1 MKKNNFK
8 IVKIDKSKNLFNYE
22 KKILINELIL
32 DLKLG
37 YYDFEKEKAQ
47 KVKFSLEID
56 YQDKKPSNDKDIKSI
71 VNYGTIVKFI
81 TKLIKK
87 KHYNFL
93 ETLAEAV
100 FDELFKDKRIAKIM
114 LKIEKLEILKQ
125 CSSVGIQITKKE
137 VMISSEIGKEVIKKE
152 LPLIPKLPGV
162 YRMLND
168 KGDILYV
175 GKAKNLPNR
184 LKSYVSEKNHII
196 RTERML
202 SQTRKLEITT
212 TSNESEALLLEA
224 NLIKKYKPKFN
235 ILLRDDKSFPFIF
248 IGNKDKWPQIKRHR
262 GKKTKKGFYFGPFA
276 SAGSANWTI
285 KMIQKIFHLRVCDD
299 TVFKNRERPCILY
312 QIKRC
317 SGPCVGYIEKN
328 EYKKTVDDAIE
339 FVSGKSRKIQK
350 SLSDQMEKASDNL
363 DFEKAGILRDRIKSL
378 NIIQSSQRINEANL
392 IEADV
397 IAGYKESGKTC
408 IQVFFY
414 RSKQNWGNQA
424 FFPKHDPDEKLSD
437 ILNSFVSQFYENKS
451 VPSSIIL
458 SEEIKEKILIEKT
471 LSQKEEKQI
480 DISIA
485 KKGSK
490 LKVINQAIK
499 NAKDSL
505 TRKLYESQNN
515 RELFDAVA
523 NKFNLETNINLIE
536 VYDNSHIQGTNSVG
550 ALIAYGDEGFIK
562 KRYRKF
568 NIKIQK
574 NEQDDYG
581 MMREV
586 LNRRF
591 KRAIQEKDNYLTFP
605 DLVLIDGGKG
615 QYSVARETLNEL
627 GLHDLP
633 IVAIA
638 KGKQRNSG
646 NETFFHN
653 GKEFKFI
660 KNDPTLF
667 FLQRIRD
674 ESHRF
679 AISAHRAKR
688 KKGISKSLLDQIE
701 GIGSIRKR
709 ALLNH
714 FGSARAVES
723 ASLDEIKSVEGVEAK
738 VAKKIYNFF
747 HE

>member
-1 MKKNNFK
+1 M
-8 IVKIDKSKNLFNYE
+8 V
-22 KKILINELIL
+22 
-32 DLKLG
+32 
-37 YYDFEKEKAQ
+37 
-47 KVKFSLEID
+47 
-56 YQDKKPSNDKDIKSI
+56 
-71 VNYGTIVKFI
+71 
-81 TKLIKK
+81 
-87 KHYNFL
+87 
-93 ETLAEAV
+93 
-100 FDELFKDKRIAKIM
+100 
-114 LKIEKLEILKQ
+114 
-125 CSSVGIQITKKE
+125 SSD
-137 VMISSEIGKEVIKKE
+137 IGKEVIKKE
-152 LPLIPKLPGV
+152 IPLVPKLPGV
-162 YRMLND
+162 YRMLNANNEV
-168 KGDILYV
+168 LYV

-202 SQTRKLEITT
+202 SQTKKLEITT

-224 NLIKKYKPKFN
+224 NLIKKFKPRYN

-248 IGNKDKWPQIKRHR
+248 IGNKDKWAQIKRHR
-262 GKKTKKGFYFGPFA
+262 GKKNKEGFFFGPFA

-285 KMIQKIFHLRVCDD
+285 KMIQKIFQLRVCDD

-317 SGPCVGYIEKN
+317 SGPCVGYVKEN
-328 EYKKTVDDAIE
+328 EYKKSVEDAIE

-350 SLSDQMEKASDNL
+350 SLSTQMENASENL
-363 DFEKAGILRDRIKSL
+363 DFEKAAILRDRIKSL
-378 NIIQSSQRINEANL
+378 NIIQSSQRVNEANL
-392 IEADV
+392 VEADV

-424 FFPKHDPDEKLSD
+424 FFPKHDPDEKLNE
-437 ILNSFVSQFYENKS
+437 IINSFVSQFYENKS

-458 SEEIKEKILIEKT
+458 SEEIKEKNLIEQT
-471 LSQKEEKQI
+471 LTKKEGKQI
-480 DISIA
+480 NISVA

-505 TRKLYESQNN
+505 NRKLYESQNN
-515 RELFDAVA
+515 KELFEEVA
-523 NKFNLETNINLIE
+523 KKFNLETNINLVE
-536 VYDNSHIQGTNSVG
+536 VYDNSHIQGTNSIG
-550 ALIAYGDEGFIK
+550 ALITFGDEGFIK

-568 NIKIQK
+568 NIKIEK

-586 LNRRF
+586 LSRRF
-591 KRAIQEKDNYLTFP
+591 KRALQEKDNYLTIP

-615 QYSVARETLNEL
+615 QYSVARETMNEL
-627 GLHDLP
+627 GLHDIP
-633 IVAIA
+633 VIAIA
-638 KGKQRNSG
+638 KGKFRNSG

-653 GKEFKFI
+653 GKEFKFQ

-667 FLQRIRD
+667 FLQRLRD

-723 ASLDEIKSVEGVEAK
+723 ASLDEIKSVEGVEEK

>member
-1 MKKNNFK
+1 
-8 IVKIDKSKNLFNYE
+8 
-22 KKILINELIL
+22 
-32 DLKLG
+32 
-37 YYDFEKEKAQ
+37 
-47 KVKFSLEID
+47 
-56 YQDKKPSNDKDIKSI
+56 
-71 VNYGTIVKFI
+71 
-81 TKLIKK
+81 
-87 KHYNFL
+87 
-93 ETLAEAV
+93 
-100 FDELFKDKRIAKIM
+100 
-114 LKIEKLEILKQ
+114 
-125 CSSVGIQITKKE
+125 
-137 VMISSEIGKEVIKKE
+137 MISSDIGKDVIKKE
-152 LPLIPKLPGV
+152 LALIPKLPGV

-184 LKSYVSEKNHII
+184 LKSYVAEKNHII

-248 IGNKDKWPQIKRHR
+248 ISNKDEWPQIKRHR
-262 GKKTKKGFYFGPFA
+262 GKKTKEGFYFGPFA

-299 TVFKNRERPCILY
+299 NVFKNRERPCILY

-328 EYKKTVDDAIE
+328 EYRKTVDDAIE

-350 SLSDQMEKASDNL
+350 SLSDQMEKASEDL
-363 DFEKAGILRDRIKSL
+363 DFEKAVILRDRIKSL

-437 ILNSFVSQFYENKS
+437 IINSFVSQFYENKS

-471 LSQKEEKQI
+471 LSKKEDKQI
-480 DISIA
+480 NISVA

-505 TRKLYESQNN
+505 NRKLYESQNN
-515 RELFDAVA
+515 RELFDSVA

-568 NIKIQK
+568 NIKIKK

-586 LNRRF
+586 LGRRF
-591 KRAIQEKDNYLTFP
+591 KRAIQEKDNYLSFP
-605 DLVLIDGGKG
+605 DLVIVDGGKG

-638 KGKQRNSG
+638 KGKYRNSG

-653 GKEFKFI
+653 GKEYKFTR
-660 KNDPTLF
+660 NDPTLF

-679 AISAHRAKR
+679 AISAHRAIR
-688 KKGISKSLLDQIE
+688 KKGISKSLLDQID

>member
-1 MKKNNFK
+1 
-8 IVKIDKSKNLFNYE
+8 
-22 KKILINELIL
+22 
-32 DLKLG
+32 
-37 YYDFEKEKAQ
+37 
-47 KVKFSLEID
+47 
-56 YQDKKPSNDKDIKSI
+56 
-71 VNYGTIVKFI
+71 
-81 TKLIKK
+81 
-87 KHYNFL
+87 
-93 ETLAEAV
+93 
-100 FDELFKDKRIAKIM
+100 
-114 LKIEKLEILKQ
+114 
-125 CSSVGIQITKKE
+125 
-137 VMISSEIGKEVIKKE
+137 MISSEIGKEVIKKE
-152 LPLIPKLPGV
+152 LSLVPKLPGV
-162 YRMLND
+162 YRMLNE
-168 KGDILYV
+168 KNEILYV

-184 LKSYVSEKNHII
+184 LKSYVAEKNHII

-224 NLIKKYKPKFN
+224 NLIKKHKPKFN

-262 GKKTKKGFYFGPFA
+262 GKKTKEGFYFGPFA

-317 SGPCVGYIEKN
+317 SGPCVGYVKKE
-328 EYKKTVDDAIE
+328 EYNQTVNDAIE

-350 SLSDQMEKASDNL
+350 NLSNQMEKASEDL
-363 DFEKAGILRDRIKSL
+363 DFEKAVILRDRIKAL

-392 IEADV
+392 VEADV

-424 FFPKHDPDEKLSD
+424 FFPKHDPDEKFSE

-451 VPSSIIL
+451 VPSSVIL
-458 SEEIKEKILIEKT
+458 SEEIKEKALIEKT
-471 LSQKEEKQI
+471 LTQKEGKQI
-480 DISIA
+480 NISVA

-505 TRKLYESQNN
+505 NRKLYESQNN
-515 RELFDAVA
+515 KELFDAVA
-523 NKFNLETNINLIE
+523 QKFNLETNINLIE
-536 VYDNSHIQGTNSVG
+536 VYDNSHI
-550 ALIAYGDEGFIK
+550 
-562 KRYRKF
+562 
-568 NIKIQK
+568 
-574 NEQDDYG
+574 
-581 MMREV
+581 
-586 LNRRF
+586 RF
-591 KRAIQEKDNYLTFP
+591 KRAVQEKDNYLTFP
-605 DLVLIDGGKG
+605 DLVLVDGGKG
-615 QYSVARETLNEL
+615 QYSVARESLNEL
-627 GLHDLP
+627 GLHDIP
-633 IVAIA
+633 IIAIA
-638 KGKQRNSG
+638 KGKFRNSG

-653 GKEFKFI
+653 GKEYKFTR
-660 KNDPTLF
+660 NDPTLF

-701 GIGSIRKR
+701 GIGAIRKR

-714 FGSARAVES
+714 FGSARSVES
-723 ASLDEIKSVEGVEAK
+723 ASLDEIKSVEGVEEK

>member
-1 MKKNNFK
+1 
-8 IVKIDKSKNLFNYE
+8 
-22 KKILINELIL
+22 
-32 DLKLG
+32 
-37 YYDFEKEKAQ
+37 
-47 KVKFSLEID
+47 
-56 YQDKKPSNDKDIKSI
+56 
-71 VNYGTIVKFI
+71 
-81 TKLIKK
+81 
-87 KHYNFL
+87 
-93 ETLAEAV
+93 
-100 FDELFKDKRIAKIM
+100 
-114 LKIEKLEILKQ
+114 
-125 CSSVGIQITKKE
+125 
-137 VMISSEIGKEVIKKE
+137 MISSEIGKEVIKKE
-152 LPLIPKLPGV
+152 LALIPKLPGV
-162 YRMLND
+162 YKMINS
-168 KGDILYV
+168 KNEILYV

-202 SQTRKLEITT
+202 SQTKKIEITT

-224 NLIKKYKPKFN
+224 NLIKKHKPKFN

-248 IGNKDKWPQIKRHR
+248 IGKEDKWPQIKRHR
-262 GKKTKKGFYFGPFA
+262 GKKEKKGFFFGPFA

-317 SGPCVGYIEKN
+317 SAPCVGFIEEKD
-328 EYKKTVDDAIE
+328 YKQSVDDAIE

-350 SLSDQMEKASDNL
+350 NLSQQMEKASEEL
-363 DFEKAGILRDRIKSL
+363 DFEKATILRDRIKSL
-378 NIIQSSQRINEANL
+378 NIIQSSQRVNEANL
-392 IEADV
+392 VEADV

-424 FFPKHDPDEKLSD
+424 FYPKHDAEENLSE

-451 VPSSIIL
+451 VPTSIIL
-458 SEEIKEKILIEKT
+458 SENIREKDLIEKT
-471 LSQKEEKQI
+471 LSKKEDKQI
-480 DISIA
+480 NISVA

-505 TRKLYESQNN
+505 SRKLYESQNN
-515 RELFDAVA
+515 KELFESVA
-523 NKFNLETNINLIE
+523 KKFNLETNINLIE

-550 ALIAYGDEGFIK
+550 ALITYGEEGFIK

-568 NIKIQK
+568 NIKIK
-574 NEQDDYG
+574 ENSQDDYG
-581 MMREV
+581 MIKEV
-586 LNRRF
+586 LERRF
-591 KRAIQEKDNYLTFP
+591 KRALQEKDNYLTFP

-615 QYSVARETLNEL
+615 QYSSARSSLNEL
-627 GLHDLP
+627 GLHDIP
-633 IVAIA
+633 VIAIA
-638 KGKQRNSG
+638 KGKLRNSG
-646 NETFFHN
+646 NEVFFHN
-653 GKEFKFI
+653 GKELKFE

-674 ESHRF
+674 EAHRF
-679 AISAHRAKR
+679 AVSAHRAKR
-688 KKGISKSLLDQIE
+688 KKGMTSSLLDQIE

-723 ASLDEIKSVEGVEAK
+723 ASLDEIESVDGVEEK
-738 VAKKIYNFF
+738 VARKIYNFF

>member
-1 MKKNNFK
+1 MEYRF
-8 IVKIDKSKNLFNYE
+8 
-22 KKILINELIL
+22 
-32 DLKLG
+32 
-37 YYDFEKEKAQ
+37 Q
-47 KVKFSLEID
+47 
-56 YQDKKPSNDKDIKSI
+56 
-71 VNYGTIVKFI
+71 
-81 TKLIKK
+81 
-87 KHYNFL
+87 
-93 ETLAEAV
+93 
-100 FDELFKDKRIAKIM
+100 
-114 LKIEKLEILKQ
+114 
-125 CSSVGIQITKKE
+125 KKE
-137 VMISSEIGKEVIKKE
+137 AMTSSETGKNIIKKE
-152 LPLIPKLPGV
+152 IPLIAKLPGV
-162 YRMLND
+162 YKMLGEKNEV
-168 KGDILYV
+168 LYV

-202 SQTRKLEITT
+202 AKTKKLEITT

-224 NLIKKYKPKFN
+224 NLIKKHKPRFN

-248 IGNKDKWPQIKRHR
+248 ISNKDNWPQIKKHR
-262 GKKTKKGFYFGPFA
+262 GKKNKEGFFFGPFA

-285 KMIQKIFHLRVCDD
+285 KMIQKIFQLRICDD

-317 SGPCVGYIEKN
+317 SGPCVNFIDKED
-328 EYKKTVDDAIE
+328 YKKSVDDAID

-350 SLSDQMEKASDNL
+350 SLSQQMEIASDEL
-363 DFEKAGILRDRIKSL
+363 DFEKAALLRDRIKSL
-378 NIIQSSQRINEANL
+378 NIIQSSQRVNEANL
-392 IEADV
+392 VEADV

-424 FFPKHDPDEKLSD
+424 FFPKHDPDENLSN
-437 ILNSFVSQFYENKS
+437 IINSFISQFYENKS
-451 VPSSIIL
+451 VPGNIIL
-458 SEEIKEKILIEKT
+458 SEEIKEKLLIEKT
-471 LSQKEEKQI
+471 LSKKENKQVNI
-480 DISIA
+480 IVA

-505 TRKLYESQNN
+505 NRKLYESQNN
-515 RELFDAVA
+515 KELFE
-523 NKFNLETNINLIE
+523 NISQKFSLNSNINLVE
-536 VYDNSHIQGTNSVG
+536 VYDNSHIQGTDSIG
-550 ALIAYGDEGFIK
+550 ALIAFGEEGFVK

-568 NIKIQK
+568 NIKIK
-574 NEQDDYG
+574 NNLQDDYG

-586 LNRRF
+586 INRRF
-591 KRAIQEKDNYLTFP
+591 KRALQEKEHYLTLP
-605 DLVLIDGGKG
+605 DLILIDGGKG
-615 QYSVARETLNEL
+615 QYSVVRETMNEL
-627 GLHDLP
+627 GLHEIP
-633 IVAIA
+633 VIAIA
-638 KGKQRNSG
+638 KGKLRNSG
-646 NETFFHN
+646 DETFFHN
-653 GKEFKFI
+653 GKNFKFE

-667 FLQRIRD
+667 FLQRMRD
-674 ESHRF
+674 EAHRF

-688 KKGISKSLLDQIE
+688 KKGLKKSLLDQID

-723 ASLDEIKSVEGVEAK
+723 ASLDEIKSVDGVEDK

>member
-1 MKKNNFK
+1 MGY
-8 IVKIDKSKNLFNYE
+8 KS
-22 KKILINELIL
+22 
-32 DLKLG
+32 
-37 YYDFEKEKAQ
+37 Q
-47 KVKFSLEID
+47 
-56 YQDKKPSNDKDIKSI
+56 
-71 VNYGTIVKFI
+71 
-81 TKLIKK
+81 
-87 KHYNFL
+87 
-93 ETLAEAV
+93 
-100 FDELFKDKRIAKIM
+100 
-114 LKIEKLEILKQ
+114 
-125 CSSVGIQITKKE
+125 KKE
-137 VMISSEIGKEVIKKE
+137 VMISSEIGKEIIKKE

-162 YRMLND
+162 YKMLSD
-168 KGDILYV
+168 KDQILYV

-202 SQTRKLEITT
+202 SQTRKIEITT

-224 NLIKKYKPKFN
+224 NLIKKHKPKFN

-248 IGNKDKWPQIKRHR
+248 IGNKDKWSQIKRHR
-262 GKKTKKGFYFGPFA
+262 GKKTKEGFYFGPFA

-317 SGPCVGYIEKN
+317 SGPCVGYIDES
-328 EYKKTVDDAIE
+328 EYKRTVDDAIE

-350 SLSDQMEKASDNL
+350 NLSYQMEKASESL

-392 IEADV
+392 VEADV
-397 IAGYKESGKTC
+397 IAAYKESGQTC

-424 FFPKHDPDEKLSD
+424 FFPKHDPDENLGN

-458 SEEIKEKILIEKT
+458 SQEIKEKILIERT
-471 LSQKEEKQI
+471 LSQKEGKQVN
-480 DISIA
+480 ISVA

-505 TRKLYESQNN
+505 NRKLHETQNN
-515 RELFDAVA
+515 RELFESVVA
-523 NKFNLETNINLIE
+523 KFNLETNINLIE

-550 ALIAYGDEGFIK
+550 ALISYGDEGFIK

-568 NIKIQK
+568 NIKMKK

-581 MMREV
+581 MMKEV
-586 LNRRF
+586 LTRRF
-591 KRAIQEKDNYLTFP
+591 KKAVQEKEGHLSFP
-605 DLVLIDGGKG
+605 DLIFVDGGKG

-627 GLHDLP
+627 GLHDIPL
-633 IVAIA
+633 IAIA
-638 KGKQRNSG
+638 KGKFRNSG

-653 GKEFKFI
+653 GKEYKFS

-679 AISAHRAKR
+679 AISAHRARR

-723 ASLDEIKSVEGVEAK
+723 ASLDEIKSVEGVEEK

>member
-1 MKKNNFK
+1 
-8 IVKIDKSKNLFNYE
+8 
-22 KKILINELIL
+22 
-32 DLKLG
+32 
-37 YYDFEKEKAQ
+37 
-47 KVKFSLEID
+47 
-56 YQDKKPSNDKDIKSI
+56 
-71 VNYGTIVKFI
+71 
-81 TKLIKK
+81 
-87 KHYNFL
+87 
-93 ETLAEAV
+93 
-100 FDELFKDKRIAKIM
+100 
-114 LKIEKLEILKQ
+114 
-125 CSSVGIQITKKE
+125 
-137 VMISSEIGKEVIKKE
+137 MISSEIGKEVIKKE

-168 KGDILYV
+168 KGEILYV

-184 LKSYVSEKNHII
+184 LKSYVAEKNHII

-202 SQTRKLEITT
+202 SQTKKLEITT

-224 NLIKKYKPKFN
+224 NLIKKHKPKFN

-248 IGNKDKWPQIKRHR
+248 IGNKDVWPQIRRHR
-262 GKKTKKGFYFGPFA
+262 GKKTKEGFYFGPFA

-317 SGPCVGYIEKN
+317 SGPCVGYVEK
-328 EYKKTVDDAIE
+328 EDYKKTVDDAIE

-350 SLSDQMEKASDNL
+350 SLSDQMEKASEDL
-363 DFEKAGILRDRIKSL
+363 DFEKAVILRDRIKSL

-424 FFPKHDPDEKLSD
+424 FFPKHDPDESLSN

-451 VPSSIIL
+451 VPSSIII
-458 SEEIKEKILIEKT
+458 SEEIKEKNLIEKT
-471 LSQKEEKQI
+471 LSKKEGKQVNL
-480 DISIA
+480 SVA

-490 LKVINQAIK
+490 LKVINQATK
-499 NAKDSL
+499 NAKESL
-505 TRKLYESQNN
+505 NRKLYESQNN
-515 RELFDAVA
+515 RELFDSVA
-523 NKFNLETNINLIE
+523 SKFNLETNINLVE

-550 ALIAYGDEGFIK
+550 ALIAFGEEGFIK

-568 NIKIQK
+568 NIKSKK

-591 KRAIQEKDNYLTFP
+591 KRAIQEKDNYLSFP
-605 DLVLIDGGKG
+605 DLVIVDGGKG
-615 QYSVARETLNEL
+615 QYSVARDSLNEL
-627 GLHDLP
+627 GLHEIP
-633 IVAIA
+633 IIAIA
-638 KGKQRNSG
+638 KGKFRNSG

-653 GKEFKFI
+653 GKEYKFN

-688 KKGISKSLLDQIE
+688 KRGISKSLLDQIE

-723 ASLDEIKSVEGVEAK
+723 ASLDEIKSVEGVEEK

>member
-1 MKKNNFK
+1 
-8 IVKIDKSKNLFNYE
+8 
-22 KKILINELIL
+22 
-32 DLKLG
+32 
-37 YYDFEKEKAQ
+37 
-47 KVKFSLEID
+47 
-56 YQDKKPSNDKDIKSI
+56 
-71 VNYGTIVKFI
+71 
-81 TKLIKK
+81 
-87 KHYNFL
+87 
-93 ETLAEAV
+93 
-100 FDELFKDKRIAKIM
+100 
-114 LKIEKLEILKQ
+114 
-125 CSSVGIQITKKE
+125 
-137 VMISSEIGKEVIKKE
+137 MISSEIGKEVIKKE

-162 YRMLND
+162 YRMLNN
-168 KGDILYV
+168 KGEILYV

-184 LKSYVSEKNHII
+184 LKSYIAEKNHII

-202 SQTRKLEITT
+202 SQTKKLEITT

-224 NLIKKYKPKFN
+224 NLIKKHKPKFN

-248 IGNKDKWPQIKRHR
+248 IGNKDVWPQIRRHR
-262 GKKTKKGFYFGPFA
+262 GKKTKEGFYFGPFA

-317 SGPCVGYIEKN
+317 SGPCVGYVQKDD
-328 EYKKTVDDAIE
+328 YKKTVDDAIE

-350 SLSDQMEKASDNL
+350 SLSDQMEKASEDL
-363 DFEKAGILRDRIKSL
+363 DFEKAVILRDRIKSL

-424 FFPKHDPDEKLSD
+424 FFPKHDPDESLSN

-451 VPSSIIL
+451 VPSSIII
-458 SEEIKEKILIEKT
+458 SEEIKEKNLIEKT
-471 LSQKEEKQI
+471 LSKKEGKQVNL
-480 DISIA
+480 SVA

-490 LKVINQAIK
+490 LKVINQATK
-499 NAKDSL
+499 NAKESL
-505 TRKLYESQNN
+505 NRKLYESQNN
-515 RELFDAVA
+515 RELFDSVA
-523 NKFNLETNINLIE
+523 SKFNLEININLVE

-550 ALIAYGDEGFIK
+550 ALIAFGEEGFIK

-568 NIKIQK
+568 NIKSKK

-591 KRAIQEKDNYLTFP
+591 KRAIQEKDNYLSFP
-605 DLVLIDGGKG
+605 DLVIVDGGKG
-615 QYSVARETLNEL
+615 QYSVARDSLNEL
-627 GLHDLP
+627 GLHEIP
-633 IVAIA
+633 IIAIA
-638 KGKQRNSG
+638 KGKFRNSG

-653 GKEFKFI
+653 GKEYKFN

-688 KKGISKSLLDQIE
+688 KRGISKSLLDQIE

-723 ASLDEIKSVEGVEAK
+723 ASLDEIKSVDGVEEK

>member
-1 MKKNNFK
+1 
-8 IVKIDKSKNLFNYE
+8 
-22 KKILINELIL
+22 
-32 DLKLG
+32 
-37 YYDFEKEKAQ
+37 
-47 KVKFSLEID
+47 
-56 YQDKKPSNDKDIKSI
+56 
-71 VNYGTIVKFI
+71 
-81 TKLIKK
+81 
-87 KHYNFL
+87 
-93 ETLAEAV
+93 
-100 FDELFKDKRIAKIM
+100 
-114 LKIEKLEILKQ
+114 
-125 CSSVGIQITKKE
+125 
-137 VMISSEIGKEVIKKE
+137 MISSNIGKEVINKE

-162 YRMLND
+162 YKMLNS
-168 KGDILYV
+168 KNEILYV
-175 GKAKNLPNR
+175 GKAKNLTNR

-202 SQTRKLEITT
+202 SQTKKLEITT

-224 NLIKKYKPKFN
+224 NLIKKHKPKYN

-248 IGNKDKWPQIKRHR
+248 MGNKDKWPQIKKHR
-262 GKKTKKGFYFGPFA
+262 GKKNKEGFFFGPFA

-285 KMIQKIFHLRVCDD
+285 KMIQKIFLLRVCDD
-299 TVFKNRERPCILY
+299 AVFKNRERSCILY

-317 SGPCVGYIEKN
+317 SGPCVGYINET
-328 EYKKTVDDAIE
+328 EYKQTVKDAIE

-350 SLSDQMEKASDNL
+350 NLSNQMEKASEEL
-363 DFEKAGILRDRIKSL
+363 DFEKASILRDRIKSL
-378 NIIQSSQRINEANL
+378 NIIQSSQKINEANL
-392 IEADV
+392 VEADV
-397 IAGYKESGKTC
+397 IAAYKESGKTC

-424 FFPKHDPDEKLSD
+424 FFPKHDPDESLKE
-437 ILNSFVSQFYENKS
+437 ILNSFITQFYENKN
-451 VPSSIIL
+451 VPNSIIL
-458 SEEIKEKILIEKT
+458 SEEINERTLIEKT
-471 LSQKEEKQI
+471 LSKKENKEI
-480 DISIA
+480 NISVA

-490 LKVINQAIK
+490 LKVIKQAIK

-505 TRKLYESQNN
+505 NRKIYESQNN
-515 RELFDAVA
+515 KDLFEKVA
-523 NKFNLETNINLIE
+523 KKFDLETNINLIE

-550 ALIAYGDEGFIK
+550 AMIAYDDGGFVK

-574 NEQDDYG
+574 NKQDDYG
-581 MMREV
+581 MMKEV

-591 KRAIQEKDNYLTFP
+591 KRSVQKKDNYLSFP

-615 QYSVARETLNEL
+615 QYSVARETMSEL
-627 GLHDLP
+627 GLHDIP

-638 KGKQRNSG
+638 KGKFRSSG
-646 NETFFHN
+646 YETFFHN
-653 GKEFKFI
+653 RKEFKFL

-667 FLQRIRD
+667 FLQRLRD

-688 KKGISKSLLDQIE
+688 KKSISSSLLDQIE

-723 ASLDEIKSVEGVEAK
+723 ASPDEIKSVEGIEEK

>member
-1 MKKNNFK
+1 
-8 IVKIDKSKNLFNYE
+8 
-22 KKILINELIL
+22 
-32 DLKLG
+32 
-37 YYDFEKEKAQ
+37 
-47 KVKFSLEID
+47 
-56 YQDKKPSNDKDIKSI
+56 
-71 VNYGTIVKFI
+71 
-81 TKLIKK
+81 
-87 KHYNFL
+87 
-93 ETLAEAV
+93 
-100 FDELFKDKRIAKIM
+100 
-114 LKIEKLEILKQ
+114 
-125 CSSVGIQITKKE
+125 
-137 VMISSEIGKEVIKKE
+137 MISSEIGKDVIKRE

-168 KGDILYV
+168 KDVILYV

-202 SQTRKLEITT
+202 SQTKKIEITT

-235 ILLRDDKSFPFIF
+235 ILLRDDKSFPFIY
-248 IGNKDKWPQIKRHR
+248 IGNKDKWPQIRKHR
-262 GKKTKKGFYFGPFA
+262 GKKNKNGFFFGPFA

-317 SGPCVGYIEKN
+317 SGPCVGYIN
-328 EYKKTVDDAIE
+328 ENDYKKTVDSAME
-339 FVSGKSRKIQK
+339 FVAGKSRKIQK
-350 SLSDQMEKASDNL
+350 NLSKQMEDASVEL
-363 DFEKAGILRDRIKSL
+363 DFEKAAILRDRIKSL

-424 FFPKHDPDEKLSD
+424 FFPKHDPDEKLNN
-437 ILNSFVSQFYENKS
+437 IINSFITQFYENKS
-451 VPSSIIL
+451 VPKSVIL
-458 SEEIKEKILIEKT
+458 SEDIKERLLIEKA
-471 LSQKEEKQI
+471 LSKKENKQI
-480 DISIA
+480 NISIA

-505 TRKLYESQNN
+505 NRKIYESQNN
-515 RELFDAVA
+515 RELFDKVSE
-523 NKFNLETNINLIE
+523 KFNLEPNINLIE
-536 VYDNSHIQGTNSVG
+536 VYDNSHIQGSNSVG
-550 ALIAYGDEGFIK
+550 ALITYGDEGFIK

-568 NIKIQK
+568 NIKIEK

-581 MMREV
+581 MMKEV

-591 KRAIQEKDNYLTFP
+591 KRAVEEKSNYLSFP
-605 DLVLIDGGKG
+605 DLVLVDGGKG
-615 QYSVARETLNEL
+615 QYSVARETMNEL
-627 GLHDLP
+627 GLHDIP
-633 IVAIA
+633 MIAIA
-638 KGKQRNSG
+638 KGKMRNSG

-653 GKEFKFI
+653 GKEFKFSR
-660 KNDPTLF
+660 NDPTLF
-667 FLQRIRD
+667 FLQRLRD

-688 KKGISKSLLDQIE
+688 KKGISKSLLDQID
-701 GIGSIRKR
+701 GIGSVRKR

-723 ASLDEIKSVEGVEAK
+723 ASLDEIKSVNGVEEI
-738 VAKKIYNFF
+738 VAKKIYNYF

>member
-1 MKKNNFK
+1 
-8 IVKIDKSKNLFNYE
+8 
-22 KKILINELIL
+22 
-32 DLKLG
+32 
-37 YYDFEKEKAQ
+37 
-47 KVKFSLEID
+47 
-56 YQDKKPSNDKDIKSI
+56 
-71 VNYGTIVKFI
+71 
-81 TKLIKK
+81 
-87 KHYNFL
+87 
-93 ETLAEAV
+93 
-100 FDELFKDKRIAKIM
+100 
-114 LKIEKLEILKQ
+114 
-125 CSSVGIQITKKE
+125 
-137 VMISSEIGKEVIKKE
+137 MISSDIGKEVIKKE
-152 LPLIPKLPGV
+152 LPLMPKLPGV
-162 YRMLND
+162 YRMLNA
-168 KGDILYV
+168 KNEILYV
-175 GKAKNLPNR
+175 GKAKNLTNR

-202 SQTRKLEITT
+202 SQTKKLEITT

-224 NLIKKYKPKFN
+224 NLIKKYKPKYN

-262 GKKTKKGFYFGPFA
+262 GKKSKEGFYFGPFA

-299 TVFKNRERPCILY
+299 NVFKNRERPCILY

-317 SGPCVGYIEKN
+317 SGPCVNYINKK
-328 EYKKTVDDAIE
+328 EYDQTVENAIE

-350 SLSDQMEKASDNL
+350 NLSKQMEKASEEL
-363 DFEKAGILRDRIKSL
+363 DFEKAVILRDRIKSL

-392 IEADV
+392 LEADV

-424 FFPKHDPDEKLSD
+424 FFPKHDPDENLKE
-437 ILNSFVSQFYENKS
+437 ILNSFISQFYENKS
-451 VPSSIIL
+451 VPKTIIIN
-458 SEEIKEKILIEKT
+458 EEIKEKALIEKT
-471 LSQKEEKQI
+471 LSKKENKEI
-480 DISIA
+480 NISVA

-505 TRKLYESQNN
+505 NRKLYESQNN
-515 RELFDAVA
+515 KDLFDKVSK
-523 NKFNLETNINLIE
+523 KFDLESNISLIE

-550 ALIAYGDEGFIK
+550 ALITFGEEGFVK

-568 NIKIQK
+568 NIKIKQ
-574 NEQDDYG
+574 NRQDDYG
-581 MMREV
+581 MMKEV

-591 KRAIQEKDNYLTFP
+591 KKAIQEKDNYLTFP
-605 DLVLIDGGKG
+605 DLVLVDGGKG
-615 QYSVARETLNEL
+615 QYSSSRETLNEL
-627 GLHDLP
+627 GLHDIP
-633 IVAIA
+633 IIAIA
-638 KGKQRNSG
+638 KGKFRNSG

-653 GKEFKFI
+653 GKTYKFE

-674 ESHRF
+674 EAHRF
-679 AISAHRAKR
+679 AISAHRARR
-688 KKGISKSLLDQIE
+688 KKGISKSLLDQID
-701 GIGSIRKR
+701 GIGAIRKR

-714 FGSARAVES
+714 FGSARSVES
-723 ASLDEIKSVEGVEAK
+723 ASLDEIKSVEGVEEK

>member
-1 MKKNNFK
+1 
-8 IVKIDKSKNLFNYE
+8 
-22 KKILINELIL
+22 
-32 DLKLG
+32 
-37 YYDFEKEKAQ
+37 
-47 KVKFSLEID
+47 
-56 YQDKKPSNDKDIKSI
+56 
-71 VNYGTIVKFI
+71 
-81 TKLIKK
+81 
-87 KHYNFL
+87 
-93 ETLAEAV
+93 
-100 FDELFKDKRIAKIM
+100 
-114 LKIEKLEILKQ
+114 
-125 CSSVGIQITKKE
+125 
-137 VMISSEIGKEVIKKE
+137 MISSNLGKEVIKKE

-162 YRMLND
+162 YRMLNS
-168 KGDILYV
+168 KNEILYV

-184 LKSYVSEKNHII
+184 LKSYVTEKNHII

-202 SQTRKLEITT
+202 SQTKRLEITS

-248 IGNKDKWPQIKRHR
+248 IGNEDKWPQIKRHR
-262 GKKTKKGFYFGPFA
+262 GKKDKKGFFFGPFA

-317 SGPCVGYIEKN
+317 SGPCVGYIKESD
-328 EYKKTVDDAIE
+328 YKQDVDDAIE
-339 FVSGKSRKIQK
+339 FVSGKSRRIQK
-350 SLSDQMEKASDNL
+350 NLSNQMEKASDEL
-363 DFEKAGILRDRIKSL
+363 DFEKATILRDRIKAL

-392 IEADV
+392 VEADV

-424 FFPKHDPDEKLSD
+424 FFPKHDPDENLSE
-437 ILNSFVSQFYENKS
+437 ILNSFLSQFYENKS

-458 SEEIKEKILIEKT
+458 SEEIKEKMLIEKT
-471 LSQKEEKQI
+471 LSQKESKQI
-480 DISIA
+480 NISVA

-490 LKVINQAIK
+490 LKVVTQAIN

-505 TRKLYESQNN
+505 NRKLYESQNN
-515 RELFDAVA
+515 KGLFESVSK
-523 NKFNLETNINLIE
+523 KFNLETNINLIE

-550 ALIAYGDEGFIK
+550 ALIAFGDEGFIK

-568 NIKIQK
+568 NIKIKK

-581 MMREV
+581 MMKEV

-591 KRAIQEKDNYLTFP
+591 KRAIQEKENFLSFP

-615 QYSVARETLNEL
+615 QYSTAREVLNEL

-633 IVAIA
+633 IIAIA
-638 KGKQRNSG
+638 KGKFRNSG

-653 GKEFKFI
+653 GKEYKFE

-688 KKGISKSLLDQIE
+688 KKGINRSLLDQID

-714 FGSARAVES
+714 FGSARGVES
-723 ASLDEIKSVEGVEAK
+723 ASLDEIKSVEGVEEK
-738 VAKKIYNFF
+738 VAQKVYNFF

>member
-1 MKKNNFK
+1 MK
-8 IVKIDKSKNLFNYE
+8 
-22 KKILINELIL
+22 
-32 DLKLG
+32 
-37 YYDFEKEKAQ
+37 
-47 KVKFSLEID
+47 
-56 YQDKKPSNDKDIKSI
+56 
-71 VNYGTIVKFI
+71 
-81 TKLIKK
+81 
-87 KHYNFL
+87 
-93 ETLAEAV
+93 
-100 FDELFKDKRIAKIM
+100 
-114 LKIEKLEILKQ
+114 
-125 CSSVGIQITKKE
+125 SSD
-137 VMISSEIGKEVIKKE
+137 IGKEVIKKE

-162 YRMLND
+162 YRMLNS
-168 KGDILYV
+168 KNEILYI

-184 LKSYVSEKNHII
+184 LKSYISEKNQII

-202 SQTRKLEITT
+202 SQTKRLEITT

-224 NLIKKYKPKFN
+224 NLIKKYKPRFN

-248 IGNKDKWPQIKRHR
+248 IGNEDKWPQIKRHR
-262 GKKTKKGFYFGPFA
+262 GKKDKKGFFFGPFA

-317 SGPCVGYIEKN
+317 SGPCVGYIKEKD
-328 EYKKTVDDAIE
+328 YKQTVNDAIE
-339 FVSGKSRKIQK
+339 FVSGKSRRIQK
-350 SLSDQMEKASDNL
+350 NLSSQMEKASEDL
-363 DFEKAGILRDRIKSL
+363 DFERASILRDRIKSL

-392 IEADV
+392 TEADV

-424 FFPKHDPDEKLSD
+424 FYPKHDPDENLKE

-451 VPSSIIL
+451 VPSSVIL
-458 SEEIKEKILIEKT
+458 SEEIREKALLEKT
-471 LSQKEEKQI
+471 LSKKENKQI
-480 DISIA
+480 NISIA

-490 LKVINQAIK
+490 LKVVNQAIK

-505 TRKLYESQNN
+505 NRKLYESQNN
-515 RELFDAVA
+515 KEVFESVAKKFD
-523 NKFNLETNINLIE
+523 LETNINLIE

-550 ALIAYGDEGFIK
+550 ALISYGEEGFIK

-574 NEQDDYG
+574 NKQDDFG
-581 MMREV
+581 MMKEV

-591 KRAIQEKDNYLTFP
+591 KKAIQEKDNFLTFP
-605 DLVLIDGGKG
+605 DLVLVDGGKG
-615 QYSVARETLNEL
+615 QYSAARECLNEL
-627 GLHDLP
+627 GLHDIP
-633 IVAIA
+633 IIAIA
-638 KGKQRNSG
+638 KGKFRNSG

-653 GKEFKFI
+653 GKEFKFA

-688 KKGISKSLLDQIE
+688 KKGMSQSLLDQID

-723 ASLDEIKSVEGVEAK
+723 ASLDEIQSVEGVEEK
-738 VAKKIYNFF
+738 VAKKIYNYF

>member
-1 MKKNNFK
+1 
-8 IVKIDKSKNLFNYE
+8 
-22 KKILINELIL
+22 
-32 DLKLG
+32 
-37 YYDFEKEKAQ
+37 
-47 KVKFSLEID
+47 
-56 YQDKKPSNDKDIKSI
+56 
-71 VNYGTIVKFI
+71 
-81 TKLIKK
+81 
-87 KHYNFL
+87 
-93 ETLAEAV
+93 
-100 FDELFKDKRIAKIM
+100 
-114 LKIEKLEILKQ
+114 
-125 CSSVGIQITKKE
+125 
-137 VMISSEIGKEVIKKE
+137 MISSEIGKEVIKKE

-162 YRMLND
+162 YRMLNE
-168 KGDILYV
+168 KGEILYI

-184 LKSYVSEKNHII
+184 LKSYIAEKNHII

-202 SQTRKLEITT
+202 SQTKNLEITT

-224 NLIKKYKPKFN
+224 NLIKKHKPKFN

-248 IGNKDKWPQIKRHR
+248 IGNKDMWPQIKRHR
-262 GKKTKKGFYFGPFA
+262 GKKTKEGFYFGPFA

-317 SGPCVGYIEKN
+317 SGPCVGYIEKE
-328 EYKKTVDDAIE
+328 EYKKTVEDAIE

-350 SLSDQMEKASDNL
+350 SLSDQMEKASEDL
-363 DFEKAGILRDRIKSL
+363 DFEKAVILRDRIKSL

-424 FFPKHDPDEKLSD
+424 FFPKHDPDESLSN
-437 ILNSFVSQFYENKS
+437 ILNSFISQFYENKS
-451 VPSSIIL
+451 VPSSIII
-458 SEEIKEKILIEKT
+458 SEEIKEKNLIEKT
-471 LSQKEEKQI
+471 LSRKEGKQVNL
-480 DISIA
+480 SVA

-490 LKVINQAIK
+490 LKVINLAIK
-499 NAKDSL
+499 NAKESL
-505 TRKLYESQNN
+505 NRKLYESQNN
-515 RELFDAVA
+515 RELFDSVA
-523 NKFNLETNINLIE
+523 SKFNLETNINLVE

-550 ALIAYGDEGFIK
+550 ALIAFGEEGFVK

-568 NIKIQK
+568 NIKMKK

-591 KRAIQEKDNYLTFP
+591 KRAIQEKDNYLSFP
-605 DLVLIDGGKG
+605 DLVIVDGGKG
-615 QYSVARETLNEL
+615 QYSVARESLNEL
-627 GLHDLP
+627 GLHEIP
-633 IVAIA
+633 IIAIA
-638 KGKQRNSG
+638 KGKFRNSG

-653 GKEFKFI
+653 GKEYKFN

-701 GIGSIRKR
+701 GIGSIRKK

-723 ASLDEIKSVEGVEAK
+723 ASLEEIKSVDGVEAK

>member
-1 MKKNNFK
+1 M
-8 IVKIDKSKNLFNYE
+8 V
-22 KKILINELIL
+22 
-32 DLKLG
+32 
-37 YYDFEKEKAQ
+37 
-47 KVKFSLEID
+47 
-56 YQDKKPSNDKDIKSI
+56 
-71 VNYGTIVKFI
+71 
-81 TKLIKK
+81 
-87 KHYNFL
+87 
-93 ETLAEAV
+93 
-100 FDELFKDKRIAKIM
+100 
-114 LKIEKLEILKQ
+114 
-125 CSSVGIQITKKE
+125 SSD
-137 VMISSEIGKEVIKKE
+137 SGKEVIKKE
-152 LPLIPKLPGV
+152 IPLVPKLPGV
-162 YRMLND
+162 YRMLNSNNEV
-168 KGDILYV
+168 LYV

-184 LKSYVSEKNHII
+184 LKSYVSEKSHII

-202 SQTRKLEITT
+202 SQTKKLEITT

-224 NLIKKYKPKFN
+224 NLIKKFKPRFN

-248 IGNKDKWPQIKRHR
+248 IGNQDKWSQIKRHR
-262 GKKTKKGFYFGPFA
+262 GKKNREGFFFGPFA

-285 KMIQKIFHLRVCDD
+285 KMIQKIFQLRVCDD
-299 TVFKNRERPCILY
+299 TVFKNRQRPCILY

-317 SGPCVGYIEKN
+317 SAPCVGYVNDKD
-328 EYKKTVDDAIE
+328 YKKSVEDAIE

-350 SLSDQMEKASDNL
+350 NLSSEMEKASEDL
-363 DFEKAGILRDRIKSL
+363 DFEKAAILRDRIKSL

-392 IEADV
+392 VEADV

-408 IQVFFY
+408 IQIFFY

-424 FFPKHDPDEKLSD
+424 FFPKHDPDDSLKD
-437 ILNSFVSQFYENKS
+437 IINSFVSQFYENKT

-458 SEEIKEKILIEKT
+458 SEDIKEKELIEKT
-471 LSQKEEKQI
+471 LTKKEGKQI
-480 DISIA
+480 NISVA

-490 LKVINQAIK
+490 LKVVNQAIK

-505 TRKLYESQNN
+505 NRKLYESQNN
-515 RELFDAVA
+515 KELFEEVSQ
-523 NKFNLETNINLIE
+523 KFRLESNINLIE

-550 ALIAYGDEGFIK
+550 ALIAFGDEGFIK

-568 NIKIQK
+568 NIRIKK

-581 MMREV
+581 MLREV

-591 KRAIQEKDNYLTFP
+591 KRALQEKDNYLTMP
-605 DLVLIDGGKG
+605 DLLLIDGGKG
-615 QYSVARETLNEL
+615 QYSVAREAVNEL
-627 GLHDLP
+627 GLHDIP
-633 IVAIA
+633 IIAIA
-638 KGKQRNSG
+638 KGKFRNSG

-653 GKEFKFI
+653 GREYKFE

-667 FLQRIRD
+667 FLQRLRD
-674 ESHRF
+674 EAHRF

-688 KKGISKSLLDQIE
+688 KRGLSKSLLDQIE

-709 ALLNH
+709 SLLNH

-723 ASLDEIKSVEGVEAK
+723 ASLDEIKSVDGVEDK

>member
-1 MKKNNFK
+1 MT
-8 IVKIDKSKNLFNYE
+8 SSNL
-22 KKILINELIL
+22 
-32 DLKLG
+32 
-37 YYDFEKEKAQ
+37 
-47 KVKFSLEID
+47 
-56 YQDKKPSNDKDIKSI
+56 
-71 VNYGTIVKFI
+71 
-81 TKLIKK
+81 
-87 KHYNFL
+87 
-93 ETLAEAV
+93 
-100 FDELFKDKRIAKIM
+100 
-114 LKIEKLEILKQ
+114 
-125 CSSVGIQITKKE
+125 
-137 VMISSEIGKEVIKKE
+137 GKEVIKKE

-162 YRMLND
+162 YRMINS
-168 KGDILYV
+168 KNEILYV

-184 LKSYVSEKNHII
+184 LKSYVTEKNHII

-202 SQTRKLEITT
+202 SQTKRLEITS

-248 IGNKDKWPQIKRHR
+248 IGNEDKWPQIKRHR
-262 GKKTKKGFYFGPFA
+262 GKKDKKGFFFGPFA

-317 SGPCVGYIEKN
+317 SGPCVGYIKESD
-328 EYKKTVDDAIE
+328 YKQDVDDAIE
-339 FVSGKSRKIQK
+339 FVSGKSRRIQK
-350 SLSDQMEKASDNL
+350 NLSDQMEKASDEL
-363 DFEKAGILRDRIKSL
+363 DFEKATILRDRIKAL

-392 IEADV
+392 VEADV

-424 FFPKHDPDEKLSD
+424 FFPKHDPDENLSE
-437 ILNSFVSQFYENKS
+437 ILNSFIAQFYENKS

-471 LSQKEEKQI
+471 LSQKENKQI
-480 DISIA
+480 NISVA

-490 LKVINQAIK
+490 LKVIEQAIK

-505 TRKLYESQNN
+505 NRKLYESQNN
-515 RELFDAVA
+515 KELFESVA
-523 NKFNLETNINLIE
+523 KKFNLETNINLIE
-536 VYDNSHIQGTNSVG
+536 VYDNSHIQGTDSVG
-550 ALIAYGDEGFIK
+550 ALIAFGDEGFVK

-568 NIKIQK
+568 NIKIKK

-581 MMREV
+581 MMKEV

-591 KRAIQEKDNYLTFP
+591 KRAIQEKENFLSFP

-615 QYSVARETLNEL
+615 QYSTAREALNEL

-633 IVAIA
+633 IIAIA
-638 KGKQRNSG
+638 KGKFRNSG

-653 GKEFKFI
+653 GKEYKFQ

-714 FGSARAVES
+714 FGSARGVES
-723 ASLDEIKSVEGVEAK
+723 ASLDEIKSVEGVEEK

>member
-1 MKKNNFK
+1 MGY
-8 IVKIDKSKNLFNYE
+8 KS
-22 KKILINELIL
+22 
-32 DLKLG
+32 
-37 YYDFEKEKAQ
+37 Q
-47 KVKFSLEID
+47 
-56 YQDKKPSNDKDIKSI
+56 
-71 VNYGTIVKFI
+71 
-81 TKLIKK
+81 
-87 KHYNFL
+87 
-93 ETLAEAV
+93 
-100 FDELFKDKRIAKIM
+100 
-114 LKIEKLEILKQ
+114 
-125 CSSVGIQITKKE
+125 KKE
-137 VMISSEIGKEVIKKE
+137 VMISSEIGKEIIKKE

-162 YRMLND
+162 YKMLSD
-168 KGDILYV
+168 KDQILYV

-202 SQTRKLEITT
+202 SQTRKIEITT

-224 NLIKKYKPKFN
+224 NLIKKHKPKFN

-248 IGNKDKWPQIKRHR
+248 IGNKDKWSQIKRHR
-262 GKKTKKGFYFGPFA
+262 GKKTKEGFYFGPFA

-317 SGPCVGYIEKN
+317 SGPCVGYIDES
-328 EYKKTVDDAIE
+328 EYKRTVDDAIE

-350 SLSDQMEKASDNL
+350 NLSNQMEKASESL

-392 IEADV
+392 VEADV
-397 IAGYKESGKTC
+397 IAAYKESGQTC

-424 FFPKHDPDEKLSD
+424 FFPKHDPDENLGN

-458 SEEIKEKILIEKT
+458 SQEIKEKILIEQT
-471 LSQKEEKQI
+471 LSQKESKQVN
-480 DISIA
+480 ISVA

-505 TRKLYESQNN
+505 NRKLHETQNN
-515 RELFDAVA
+515 RELFESVVA
-523 NKFNLETNINLIE
+523 KFNLETNINLIE

-550 ALIAYGDEGFIK
+550 ALISYGDEGFIK

-568 NIKIQK
+568 NIKMKK

-581 MMREV
+581 MMKEV
-586 LNRRF
+586 LTRRF
-591 KRAIQEKDNYLTFP
+591 KKAVQEKEGHLSFP
-605 DLVLIDGGKG
+605 DLIFVDGGKG

-627 GLHDLP
+627 GLHDIPL
-633 IVAIA
+633 IAIA
-638 KGKQRNSG
+638 KGKFRNSG

-653 GKEFKFI
+653 GKEYKFS

-679 AISAHRAKR
+679 AISAHRARR

-723 ASLDEIKSVEGVEAK
+723 ASLDEIKSVEGVEEK